1 MIPKLLRHIAAIS
14 AVFTVA
20 LAPAVAAAQSAA
32 NYPNKPVTLIVPFA
46 PGGGTDISARLLATH
61 LANVTGQSFVVDNK
75 PGAAGQIAADT
86 VARAPADGYT
96 LLFGNSG
103 LLSINPVLYELKNDP
118 AEAFEPVSTFSDLPF
133 ILVTNPKV
141 PAKNVQELVELA
153 KKSPGKLTFASS
165 GTGGGP
171 HLSGEMLQEAAG
183 IQLLHVPYKG
193 GGPAM
198 VDLVAGHVDM
208 LIASVLETVGYVN
221 GGQLNALAVTGASR
235 SDTLPN
241 VPTLKEQGVN
251 TEVGS
256 WTAVLAPKGTPA
268 DVVQRISELIREV
281 SELPQVKDTLK
292 AQGAGA
298 MPSTPEELAQRMADD
313 RKKFSEVIK
322 VRNLSVK

>member
-1 MIPKLLRHIAAIS
+1 MVGKFASRLASLAAVLSIAAM
-14 AVFTVA
+14 
-20 LAPAVAAAQSAA
+20 PVAASAQSAA
-32 NYPNKPVTLIVPFA
+32 DYPSKPVSLIVPFA

-75 PGAAGQIAADT
+75 PGAAGQIAADA
-86 VARAPADGYT
+86 VARSSADGYT

-103 LLSINPVLYELKNDP
+103 LLSINPLLYDLKNDP

-133 ILVTNPKV
+133 VLVTNPKL
-141 PAKNVQELVELA
+141 PAKNVQELIELA
-153 KKSPGKLTFASS
+153 KKSPGKYTFASS

-198 VDLVAGHVDM
+198 TDLVAGHVDM
-208 LIASVLETVGYVN
+208 LIASVLETVSYVN
-221 GGQLNALAVTGASR
+221 AGQLNALAVTGATR
-235 SDTLPN
+235 SETLPD
-241 VPTLKEQGVN
+241 VPTLKEQGVD

-256 WTAVLAPKGTPA
+256 WTAVLAPKGTPD
-268 DVVQRISELIREV
+268 DVVQRISELIKEV
-281 SELPQVKDTLK
+281 SELPKVKDTLK

-298 MPSTPEELAQRMADD
+298 MPSSPEELAQRMAND
-313 RKKFSEVIK
+313 REKFGEVIR
-322 VRNLSVK
+322 VRNLSVN